1 MIHLV
6 LLLAF
11 FNAATSNSIADS
23 NADLTAKL
31 MEEIVSDG
39 SGENLIFSPASLMY
53 GIAMLYEGMDDRSRR
68 VVNNAL
74 NFPSDVNDFRRQ
86 FAVSFILLHSEMLQQ
101 CFKRTQKVSFLQQ
114 FASEAS
120 YLNLQSEKSLNSRNS
135 SNSPDL
141 QSS

>member
-11 FNAATSNSIADS
+11 FNAASSNSIANS
-23 NADLTAKL
+23 NADLTAELLEK
-31 MEEIVSDG
+31 IVSEDR
-39 SGENLIFSPASLMY
+39 GENLIFSPASLMY

-86 FAVSFILLHSEMLQQ
+86 FAVSFILLHSEMMHSVI
-101 CFKRTQKVSFLQQ
+101 KSRKVAFYNI
-114 FASEAS
+114 FE
-120 YLNLQSEKSLNSRNS
+120 RN
-135 SNSPDL
+135 
-141 QSS
+141 

>member
-11 FNAATSNSIADS
+11 FNAASSNSIANS

-31 MEEIVSDG
+31 LEKIVSEDR
-39 SGENLIFSPASLMY
+39 GENLIFSPASLMY

-86 FAVSFILLHSEMLQQ
+86 FAVSFILLHSEMMHSVI
-101 CFKRTQKVSFLQQ
+101 KSRKVAFYNI
-114 FASEAS
+114 FE
-120 YLNLQSEKSLNSRNS
+120 RN
-135 SNSPDL
+135 
-141 QSS
+141 

>member
-11 FNAATSNSIADS
+11 FNAASSNSIANS

-31 MEEIVSDG
+31 LEKIVSEDR
-39 SGENLIFSPASLMY
+39 GENLIFSPASLMY

-86 FAVSFILLHSEMLQQ
+86 FAVSFILLHSEMMHSVL
-101 CFKRTQKVSFLQQ
+101 
-114 FASEAS
+114 
-120 YLNLQSEKSLNSRNS
+120 KSRKMSRFTTFSSQTKNS
-135 SNSPDL
+135 SNS
-141 QSS
+141 QQ